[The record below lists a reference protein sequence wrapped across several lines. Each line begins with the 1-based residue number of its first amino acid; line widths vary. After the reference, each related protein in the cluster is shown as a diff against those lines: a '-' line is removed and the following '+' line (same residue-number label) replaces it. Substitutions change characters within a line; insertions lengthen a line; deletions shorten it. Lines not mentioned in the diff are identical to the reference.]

1 MIIAI
6 TIGLPVVMA
15 IKNRPEAVSRNL
27 LSLEFHKLFSRVT
40 LKRRLTN
47 EFFFQFNN
55 LSIDFLVIEA
65 PFA

>member
-1 MIIAI
+1 MS
-6 TIGLPVVMA
+6 LPMVIA
-15 IKNRPEAVSRNL
+15 IKNRPKAVSRNL